1 MVLSS
6 EEISILNGLIESTH
20 NVSTYS
26 YEIAVKG
33 TMISGVATL
42 VCVVIASIITWYFAV
57 KMLNWAR
64 NEHDDE
70 AKFWALVSIVV
81 CFVVAN
87 IAINLVCYD
96 PFMSIFAPEYVVIK
110 MILQAASGVVT

>member
-6 EEISILNGLIESTH
+6 EEVSILNGLIESTH

-26 YEIAVKG
+26 YEVAVKG
-33 TMISGVATL
+33 TVISGVATL
-42 VCVVIASIITWYFAV
+42 VCVVIATIITWYFAA
-57 KMLNWAR
+57 KMLKWAR
-64 NEHDDE
+64 KDSDDE
-70 AKFWALVSIVV
+70 AMFWALVSIIV
-81 CFVVAN
+81 CFVLTT

-110 MILQAASGVVT
+110 MILQAASGVAT